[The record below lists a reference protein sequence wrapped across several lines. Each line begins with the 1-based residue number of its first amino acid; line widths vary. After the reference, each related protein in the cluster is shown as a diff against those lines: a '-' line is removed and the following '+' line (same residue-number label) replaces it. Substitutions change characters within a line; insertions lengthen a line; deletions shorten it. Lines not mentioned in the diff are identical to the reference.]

1 MNGLS
6 AGINLTF
13 SIITPYITEKSISFL
28 VLFSVLFYKKFRIV
42 LTFQY
47 NRGIIDML
55 LLIQRMMIILNLL
68 KELYAYR
75 EMIFSLVRKDLR
87 GRYKGSVLGFL
98 WTFIN
103 PLFQLIVYTIAF
115 SFILPSPIEKY
126 YLHLFVALIPW
137 IFFSSSLQGGANSV
151 MASQNL
157 VSKIYFPREVLPISY
172 VTSCFVNMLLTFV
185 IIFAV
190 VIFSGVK
197 LTFTAVACLP
207 LIMFVEYLM
216 ALGLALLFS
225 AVTVFFRDMEH
236 ILSIITMAWIYLT
249 PVLYPIDMIQDPQI
263 QKLFYLN
270 PMTSVIVAYRD
281 VLYYGRVPEL
291 STLVT
296 AFLFGLLSLI
306 IGELVFSKLKIRFAE
321 VM

>member
-1 MNGLS
+1 MEIG
-6 AGINLTF
+6 
-13 SIITPYITEKSISFL
+13 
-28 VLFSVLFYKKFRIV
+28 
-42 LTFQY
+42 
-47 NRGIIDML
+47 
-55 LLIQRMMIILNLL
+55 

-137 IFFSSSLQGGANSV
+137 IFFSSSLQGGANSI
-151 MASQNL
+151 MAAKNL
-157 VSKIYFPREVLPISY
+157 VSKIYFPREVIPIAY

-185 IIFAV
+185 IIFLV
-190 VIFSGVK
+190 VMISGVG
-197 LTFTAVACLP
+197 LNALAIATLP
-207 LIMFVEYLM
+207 LIMITEYIM

-249 PVLYPIDMIQDPQI
+249 PVLYPLDMITNETI
-263 QKLFYLN
+263 RKLFYLN
-270 PMTSVIVAYRD
+270 PMTAVIEAYRD
-281 VLYYGRVPEL
+281 VLYYARVPEMN
-291 STLVT
+291 TLLVS
-296 AFLFGLLSLI
+296 FLFGIIILI
-306 IGELVFSKLKIRFAE
+306 FGELVFSKLKKRFAE
-321 VM
+321 VL